1 MRWKLSYIFLIT
13 GFILIII
20 DAIDYIAG
28 YSVLEVDTYSVGI
41 TLVAI
46 GFILGVGYGRESR

>member
-1 MRWKLSYIFLIT
+1 MRWKLSYIFLII

-41 TLVAI
+41 ILVAI
-46 GFILGVGYGRESR
+46 GLILGIGYRRES